1 MNEQALETE
10 IVSADGSLTVM
21 MDKNIVIEAAS
32 FSRTPKLRLLDL
44 NILLLWTTEL
54 GNCTMETS
62 EVLAR

>member
-1 MNEQALETE
+1 M
-10 IVSADGSLTVM
+10 SADGPLTVM

-32 FSRTPKLRLLDL
+32 FFKTPKPRLLDL

-54 GNCTMETS
+54 GNCTMGTS

>member
-21 MDKNIVIEAAS
+21 MGKNIVIEAAS
-32 FSRTPKLRLLDL
+32 FPKTPKPRLLDL
-44 NILLLWTTEL
+44 NILLLWTTKL